1 MLLEVWLSLYVNFCY
16 DGADLK
22 IYCQGTAKNIMDFVT
37 TIGLCAGTL
46 TTIAF
51 LPQVIKTWRSRSAGD
66 ISFSMLIMFLVGLC
80 LWLLY
85 GIYLQALPVII
96 SNFVTILLNLVI
108 LWFKLKYK

>member
-1 MLLEVWLSLYVNFCY
+1 
-16 DGADLK
+16 
-22 IYCQGTAKNIMDFVT
+22 MDFVT
-37 TIGLCAGTL
+37 AIGLCAGTL

-66 ISFSMLIMFLVGLC
+66 ISLSMLIMFLVGLC

-85 GIYLQALPVII
+85 GIYLQAPPVII

>member
-1 MLLEVWLSLYVNFCY
+1 
-16 DGADLK
+16 
-22 IYCQGTAKNIMDFVT
+22 MDFVT

-66 ISFSMLIMFLVGLC
+66 ISLSMLIMFLVGLC